1 IVEESP
7 VLASPTIEEIVEES
21 PVLASPTIE
30 EIVEESPVLA
40 SPTIEEIVE
49 ESPVLASPTVEE
61 IITLPTTNIQ
71 TENITLPPTKTS
83 SEEELIQQI
92 SAIGSSG
99 NFGSTN
105 ILTGYLQHSNPQV
118 RYAVA
123 STLGK
128 LTASGRLSREVQQ
141 SIPLLTRLSQ
151 DIDPSVRQEAI
162 IALGKIPSHQV
173 IPILQKALRDP
184 QISVAQSASIALNKF
199 KVYRVQP
206 KSQPKSLMLRKP
218 NISSN
223 PK

>member
-1 IVEESP
+1 
-7 VLASPTIEEIVEES
+7 
-21 PVLASPTIE
+21 
-30 EIVEESPVLA
+30 